1 MTPAERVEVG
11 EGGDKTLVV
20 GVVAAVLGL
29 QLSSQL
35 GLAVAHSSAK
45 TNVLP
50 NLGGWGMNNLA
61 FIFFLYNHRQLRRK
75 RGCEKKRSG

>member
-35 GLAVAHSSAK
+35 GLAVAHSSTK

-50 NLGGWGMNNLA
+50 NLGRWGMNNLA
-61 FIFFLYNHRQLRRK
+61 FYILFI
-75 RGCEKKRSG
+75 

>member
-35 GLAVAHSSAK
+35 GLAVAHSSTE

-50 NLGGWGMNNLA
+50 NLGRWGLNNLA
-61 FIFFLYNHRQLRRK
+61 YFFYNHRQLRRK